1 MVKRTSAI
9 EEEGQG
15 CGATATHKVIPNHQP
30 THVQDVPAILTA
42 TVPSSPNY
50 GLVELKLQQMG
61 LLVTRTQ
68 QVVSLPGPKQASASP
83 Q

>member
-15 CGATATHKVIPNHQP
+15 CGTTSTHKAIPNHQP